1 MSADGGE
8 KCEPLAK
15 WAFRGACPSSFHKV
29 EKEHNK
35 MKANI
40 RSGDK
45 TVSFLLAAGRGP
57 QLDAAVDALAKEAAA
72 RKAAP
77 PPPLNYAR

>member
-1 MSADGGE
+1 
-8 KCEPLAK
+8 
-15 WAFRGACPSSFHKV
+15 
-29 EKEHNK
+29 